1 MVEVEQILM
10 VDFTSTQAWA
20 KEVAP
25 PASCVRGQTKAATA
39 KLLNTSPLLTFDGVD
54 KMYCQLA
61 KIHAIAVVQLAE
73 CARWRQSNPA
83 TSPIWAG
90 PVGRDPS

>member
-1 MVEVEQILM
+1 VPQRSKITGREAVTMFQPRVG
-10 VDFTSTQAWA
+10 
-20 KEVAP
+20 
-25 PASCVRGQTKAATA
+25 GQTKAATA

>member
-25 PASCVRGQTKAATA
+25 PASRVGGA
-39 KLLNTSPLLTFDGVD
+39 D
-54 KMYCQLA
+54 K
-61 KIHAIAVVQLAE
+61 
-73 CARWRQSNPA
+73 
-83 TSPIWAG
+83 
-90 PVGRDPS
+90 GRYG